1 MPKIGIKPPRGFY
14 ANGTEHDQKGRWNSG
29 SLVRWIDDVLRPI
42 GGSRRWVN
50 ISQGTVPYRGLHAW
64 LDLSRN
70 KWLAYG
76 AHNVFKAVKGSGV
89 TFFDLTPPDLA
100 TGRQDAEY
108 EDGYGFGLYGDGTY
122 GAPIAQLQD
131 GALDPATT
139 WDIDNFG
146 ETLIACH
153 SDDGRILEWNLDV
166 TGGSNLLD
174 AANADFSQLTG
185 TDATSNGGLGGG
197 GWTENPGINGSG
209 WEIDTS
215 AKTCTYTPFGGPTT
229 LQYELRGLTVGQKY
243 RIRATKTG
251 SGSLRVTV
259 RNGVTNAV
267 ATDINTSLSIIT
279 LAYGMQN
286 DNSSP
291 YFEATNSIM
300 VIFFNG
306 DSFGS
311 NTTTIANVSFVSAP
325 VLTAVTNAPVNN
337 KGVLV
342 TDERFVFALG
352 SGGNPRK
359 IAFSDREDRNT
370 WTPAA
375 TNEAGDIELNDTGEI
390 MCGVKTRGQTLILT
404 TTSAHTMRYIGAP
417 YVYSTNI
424 AGSNCGV
431 ISKKAAVN
439 TEAGVFWM
447 GDKSFYYFDG
457 NMVRD
462 LNCEVLDFIFND
474 FDYGQ
479 KSKIFAWVNS
489 KYNEVWWHY
498 LNSSTIDDP
507 VSYYEPNR
515 YVSYN
520 YKDNYWMIG
529 DLLSARTSGI
539 DAGIFDYPL
548 TMWNLGQSANR
559 LAYIQ
564 EQEVGTTFGD
574 SAFAEAGALEIGK
587 GDNIMKVSSIYP
599 VASSN
604 GAVSLKLYARNY
616 TGDDWALKKSI
627 SVSQGKRDA
636 RLQGREIKYR
646 VEGNADVDWRF
657 SELRFDVTQGGKR

>member
-1 MPKIGIKPPRGFY
+1 MPKIGIKPPKGFY

-29 SLVRWIDDVLRPI
+29 SLVRWIDNVLRPI
-42 GGSRRWVN
+42 GGSRRWSN
-50 ISQGTVPYRGLHAW
+50 TSQGSVPYRGLHAW

-70 KWLAYG
+70 KWLAFG
-76 AHNVFKAVKGSGV
+76 AHNIFKAVQGSGA
-89 TFFDLTPPDLA
+89 TFFDLTPPNLGI
-100 TGRQDAEY
+100 GRQDAEY
-108 EDGYGFGLYGDGTY
+108 EDGYGYGLYGSGTY
-122 GAPIAQLQD
+122 GMPIQQLQD

-146 ETLIACH
+146 EILIACH
-153 SDDGRILEWNLDV
+153 SDDGRILEWDLST
-166 TGGSNLLD
+166 TGGPNLLD

-185 TDATSNGGLGGG
+185 LDATSNGGLGGG
-197 GWTENPGINGSG
+197 GWTEAPAINGSG

-215 AKTCTYTPFGGPTT
+215 AQTCTYTPFNGTT
-229 LQYELRGLTVGQKY
+229 QLRYELRGLTVGQKY
-243 RIRATKTG
+243 RIRGTKAGTG
-251 SGSLRVTV
+251 ALYITVLNSSLSPVTDL
-259 RNGVTNAV
+259 NS
-267 ATDINTSLSIIT
+267 SLSIYSRFYS
-279 LAYGMQN
+279 LQN
-286 DNSSP
+286 DDNSP
-291 YFEATNSIM
+291 YFEATSTTMHIR
-300 VIFFNG
+300 FNG
-306 DSFGS
+306 DTFGS
-311 NTTTIANVSFVSAP
+311 NTTTISNMSFVSAP

-417 YVYSTNI
+417 YVYSTTI

-457 NMVRD
+457 NTVRD
-462 LNCEVLDFIFND
+462 LNCDVLDFVFND

-498 LNSSTIDDP
+498 LNSTTVEDALTY
-507 VSYYEPNR
+507 VEPNR

-539 DAGIFDYPL
+539 DAGIFEYPL
-548 TMWNLGQSANR
+548 TMWNLGLDGFAR
-559 LAYIQ
+559 TAYIQ
-564 EQEVGTTFGD
+564 EQEVGTNFGD

-587 GDNIMKVSSIYP
+587 GDNIMKVSSTYP
-599 VASSN
+599 IVQN
-604 GAVSLKLYARNY
+604 RNDVRIKLYARDY
-616 TGDDWALKKSI
+616 TGDTWSQKFTILTD
-627 SVSQGKRDA
+627 QGKKDTRF
-636 RLQGREIKYR
+636 QGREIKYR
-646 VEGNADVDWRF
+646 VEGNADADWRF
-657 SELRFDVTQGGKR
+657 SELRFDVTEGGKR

>member
-1 MPKIGIKPPRGFY
+1 MPKIGIKPPKGFY

-42 GGSRRWVN
+42 GGSRRWSN
-50 ISQGTVPYRGLHAW
+50 TSQGTVPYRGLHAW

-70 KWLAYG
+70 KWLAFG
-76 AHNVFKAVKGSGV
+76 AHNIFKAVQGSGV
-89 TFFDLTPPDLA
+89 TFIDLTPSDLGV
-100 TGRQDAEY
+100 GRQDAEY
-108 EDGYGFGLYGDGTY
+108 EDGYGYGLYGSGTY
-122 GAPIAQLQD
+122 GMPIQQLQD

-146 ETLIACH
+146 EILIACH
-153 SDDGRILEWNLDV
+153 SDDGRILEWNLAV
-166 TGGSNLLD
+166 SGGSNLLD
-174 AANADFSQLTG
+174 ATNANFSLAFG
-185 TDATSNGGLGGG
+185 TDASSNGGLGGG
-197 GWTENPGINGSG
+197 GWTESPSIGGGG
-209 WEIDTS
+209 WEVDTS
-215 AKTCTYTPFGGPTT
+215 AQTCTYTPNSPATT
-229 LQYELRGLTVGQKY
+229 LQYEVRGLTIGQKY
-243 RIRATKTG
+243 RIRGTRTG
-251 SGSLRVTV
+251 SGSLRVSV
-259 RNGVTNAV
+259 RAV
-267 ATDINTSLSIIT
+267 GGNFVTDINSGLTINTNLYNLS
-279 LAYGMQN
+279 N
-286 DNSSP
+286 DTNSP
-291 YFEATNSIM
+291 YFEANAANMYIQFT
-300 VIFFNG
+300 G
-306 DSFGS
+306 DTFGTS
-311 NTTTIANVSFVSAP
+311 TTTISNMSFVSAP

-457 NMVRD
+457 NTVRD
-462 LNCEVLDFIFND
+462 LNCDVLDFVFND

-498 LNSSTIDDP
+498 LNSST
-507 VSYYEPNR
+507 VENALTYKEPNR

-539 DAGIFDYPL
+539 DAGIFEYPL
-548 TMWNLGQSANR
+548 TMWNLGLDGYTR
-559 LAYIQ
+559 TAYIQ
-564 EQEVGTTFGD
+564 EQEVGTNFGD
-574 SAFAEAGALEIGK
+574 SAFAEAGGLEIGK
-587 GDNIMKVSSIYP
+587 GDNIMKVSSTYP
-599 VASSN
+599 IVKN
-604 GAVSLKLYARNY
+604 RNDVRITLYARDY
-616 TGDDWALKKSI
+616 VGDTWSAKFLILTDKGKKDT
-627 SVSQGKRDA
+627 RF
-636 RLQGREIKYR
+636 QGREIKYK
-646 VEGNADVDWRF
+646 VEGDADVDWRF
-657 SELRFDVTQGGKR
+657 SELRFDVTEGGKR